1 MRYMLLIYKD
11 EQWWDGL
18 SETEQTA
25 LVQRAFDYSEQLR
38 PRGFYRGGER
48 LQATTTAT
56 TVRFRSPRTAKAF
69 ASPSA

>member
-38 PRGFYRGGER
+38 
-48 LQATTTAT
+48 LTAGLRYT
-56 TVRFRSPRTAKAF
+56 
-69 ASPSA
+69 